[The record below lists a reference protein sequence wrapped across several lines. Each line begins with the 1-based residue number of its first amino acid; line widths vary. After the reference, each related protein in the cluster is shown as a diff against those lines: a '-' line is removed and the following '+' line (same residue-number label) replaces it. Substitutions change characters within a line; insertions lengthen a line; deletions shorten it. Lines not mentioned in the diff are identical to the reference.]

1 MDTSSFILGFL
12 GGWLCG
18 LVCIHLTYK
27 KYYKNI
33 FSLLPGVTFE
43 NRLLVQVILALN
55 IDHEIQISVDDVQYK
70 VFKEDNEIKYTQIYP

>member
-18 LVCIHLTYK
+18 LFCIHLTYK
-27 KYYKNI
+27 KYYKDI
-33 FSLLPGVTFE
+33 FTLLPDVTFE
-43 NRLLVQVILALN
+43 NRLIVQTILALN

-70 VFKEDNEIKYTQIYP
+70 VFKEDNEIKYIQMHL